1 MAHVERKS
9 ELKRRRHRRQKLRKL
24 RAKLSRAKNPSEAAA
39 IQQKIK
45 KISPLWQ
52 PTASGK

>member
-9 ELKRRRHRRQKLRKL
+9 ELRRRRHRRQKLRKL

-52 PTASGK
+52 PTATAK